1 MEKLYNFIHFKENAI
16 YIPVVL
22 NLNNYQKY
30 AQSENMNNIPM
41 IESNQGL

>member
-1 MEKLYNFIHFKENAI
+1 MENVCVFTHYGDNSI

-22 NLNNYQKY
+22 NLNNYQNC